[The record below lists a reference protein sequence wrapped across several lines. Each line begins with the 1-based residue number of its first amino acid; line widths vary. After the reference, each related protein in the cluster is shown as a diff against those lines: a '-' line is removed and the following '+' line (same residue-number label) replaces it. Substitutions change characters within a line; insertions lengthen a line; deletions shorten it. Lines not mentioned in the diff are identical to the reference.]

1 MSSLIAFV
9 SKYGRQVIYEV
20 YANKISGRIH
30 KKANGGC
37 LWGNET
43 EMWVMKERKP
53 FTRYFTFF
61 STL

>member
-1 MSSLIAFV
+1 MRSLIAFV

-30 KKANGGC
+30 KKPNGGC

-43 EMWVMKERKP
+43 EM
-53 FTRYFTFF
+53 
-61 STL
+61 